1 MVHKTENQLI
11 KLCCDIALQGSQSSV
26 CNTLNLLVYRYRIDK
41 YNINYGAFNQSVIK
55 TMSEMYNED
64 VLVKYGILADF
75 ISLIETNQI
84 PFKNDLYDII
94 EFVSTV

>member
-41 YNINYGAFNQSVIK
+41 YKINYGAFNHSVIK
-55 TMSEMYNED
+55 TMSKIYNKD
-64 VLVKYGILADF
+64 ILVRYRILADF
-75 ISLIETNQI
+75 ISLIETNQT

-94 EFVSTV
+94 EYVSTT

>member
-11 KLCCDIALQGSQSSV
+11 RLCCDIALQGSQLSV

-41 YNINYGAFNQSVIK
+41 YNLNHGAFNQWVIK
-55 TMSEMYNED
+55 TISEIYNED
-64 VLVKYGILADF
+64 VLVRYGSVAEF
-75 ISLIETNQI
+75 TSLMETNQT

>member
-55 TMSEMYNED
+55 TCQI
-64 VLVKYGILADF
+64 LVRYGILADF
-75 ISLIETNQI
+75 IYLIESNQT